1 MKPPRIW
8 IITADGARARF
19 FVKEGRHIAEVP
31 EARMDEPHPPSRKI
45 GADRPGRAFESA
57 GPSRSATSPR
67 VDLHQEAED
76 NFARELA
83 GVLTQGAHLYDR
95 VLLIAAP
102 RALGVMRPHLLAL
115 EDRIDEIPKDLTHLD
130 AKALGEALEDV
141 L

>member
-19 FVKEGRHIAEVP
+19 FLKEGRNLSEIP
-31 EARMDEPHPPSRKI
+31 EARMDEPHPPSRKM
-45 GADRPGRAFESA
+45 GSDKPGRAFESA
-57 GPSRSATSPR
+57 SPSRSATSPR

-76 NFARELA
+76 NFAREVA
-83 GVLTQGAHLYDR
+83 GILTQGAHEYDR
-95 VLLIAAP
+95 ILLIAAP
-102 RALGVMRPHLLAL
+102 RTLGVMRPHLVQMESIL
-115 EDRIDEIPKDLTHLD
+115 DEIPKDLTHLD

>member
-1 MKPPRIW
+1 MKSPRIW

-19 FVKEGRHIAEVP
+19 FVKEGRHMAEIP

-45 GADRPGRAFESA
+45 GSDKPGRAFESTGHA
-57 GPSRSATSPR
+57 RSATSPH

-76 NFARELA
+76 NFAREVA
-83 GVLTQGAHLYDR
+83 GVLTQGAHLYER

-102 RALGVMRPHLLAL
+102 RTLGVMRPHLLEL
-115 EDRIDEIPKDLTHLD
+115 ESRIDEIPKDLTHLD

-141 L
+141 V